1 MADIMTFDRIV
12 KSFGEVKALQG
23 ISFSI
28 PEHTI
33 FGLLGPNGAGKT
45 TLIRIITKIFAADSG
60 NIIFDGRDIREQQYA
75 NIGYMPEEKG
85 MYKKM
90 KVGEHLIY
98 LARLKGLNKKE
109 AKDRSQYWLEKLGAA
124 DWWNKKLED
133 LSKGMQQKAQF
144 IATILHDPKLLILDE
159 PFSGLD
165 PVNTEMIKN
174 EIFQLHQKGVTV
186 IFSTHRM
193 EQVEEICKNIA
204 LINKGNL
211 VLGGD
216 VKEIKNRFRENKYK
230 IQLAEKKEIGESPLF
245 SICEQDD
252 NSVTVCLNE
261 PISGNALLHYF
272 IERNMEIVSFYEVL
286 PTLNEI
292 FIHLVN
298 QNNHEKD
305 LAHH

>member
-1 MADIMTFDRIV
+1 MNDIMKFSSVSKRFSDV
-12 KSFGEVKALQG
+12 QALDD

-28 PEHTI
+28 PENTI

-60 NIIFDGRDIREQQYA
+60 EIIFDGQNIKEQHYA

-98 LARLKGLNKKE
+98 LGQLKGLSKIKAKE
-109 AKDRSQYWLEKLGAA
+109 QSEFWLNKLGAS

-144 IATILHDPKLLILDE
+144 IATVIHQPKLLILDE

-165 PVNTEMIKN
+165 PVNAELIKN
-174 EIFQLHQKGVTV
+174 EIYQLHQQGTTI

-193 EQVEEICKNIA
+193 EQVEEICNTIA
-204 LINKGNL
+204 LINKGKLILN
-211 VLGGD
+211 GD
-216 VKEIKNRFRENKYK
+216 VAEIKQKHKEHLYKVAFNNLPVIDEN
-230 IQLAEKKEIGESPLF
+230 QLFEVVNK
-245 SICEQDD
+245 
-252 NSVTVCLNE
+252 
-261 PISGNALLHYF
+261 SGNTIELKLKQPQYNNELLHYL
-272 IERNMEIVSFYEVL
+272 ISKGNTITAYYEIL
-286 PTLNEI
+286 PTLNNI
-292 FIHLVN
+292 FINLVN
-298 QNNHEKD
+298 KAQNE
-305 LAHH
+305 